1 MCTSTLL
8 LELFSRYQL
17 MAHLI
22 YWSRSAWRSKWSA
35 PLLFDLQISTPSADS
50 NIDDLGDSGN
60 SLTER
65 RKRRGLKMV
74 PWVTSL
80 LTDFYRDSAPLVLT
94 FFLQSHKTFSIHSF
108 TEPVIPKLE
117 SFCIRPKCEKLSN
130 DLLKFM
136 NIIST
141 DRPLLFLLTNILWV
155 HKSYEETISVS
166 SKMQ

>member
-17 MAHLI
+17 LAHLTN
-22 YWSRSAWRSKWSA
+22 WSRSAWRSKWSA
-35 PLLFDLQISTPSADS
+35 PLLFDLQISTPSANS
-50 NIDDLGDSGN
+50 NIDDLSDSGN

-80 LTDFYRDSAPLVLT
+80 LTEFYRDSAPLVLT
-94 FFLQSHKTFSIHSF
+94 FFLRSF